1 MRPARY
7 NQACRT
13 ARGLREAA
21 GRAFTLVEVLV
32 AVGAVAVIGVAI
44 AAVFD
49 QTGRTIT
56 AGRRLSTLTNYA
68 GLIENQMRADF
79 ARMTRDGFLVIH
91 NQMADPDQDPLGHFD
106 PTDDLVQLHPD
117 DLNARGRRVDEIMF
131 FIEGDFTTAREPLVD
146 PRTPERRPAVIAR
159 ANAARIYY
167 GHGKR
172 RVEITQPANSLY
184 MQPRLDD
191 PNDEEEANLGVVP
204 NAGNPPN
211 PNRYASDWTLLRHQ
225 TILCSPRTT
234 PIALGPNVLG
244 ITPAQT
250 PDRDEQISLQP
261 AASSIFRALATQFP
275 QTGQAPPEQAPPSAP
290 GNVLRPWGNG
300 RALFSSGLVDI
311 ASTTLPEIRLVVLTA
326 DPIPTGAGL
335 DFYDPAANGGNDGTN
350 AGIDG
355 LWRVQTPSTGS
366 GGTEYDDTVTDRM
379 QQWMADALPTWSHA
393 TDPDDRTRIRYEPL
407 PPNFAGVLGNPNPNA
422 AFPGLGL
429 TPNGAR
435 EVARA
440 DQVMLGATSFIP
452 HCTEFIVEWSFGKY
466 FPSDPSDPEWVAGH
480 EGEMI
485 WHGMER
491 LPDGTPVLNND
502 DAAAWPY
509 DETHPQTGVV
519 SRVERRFRRVDGSI
533 TFDGAPT
540 VTAPNRWVQSWMIH
554 DYNLNLNNIQAGD
567 QLMSYFGYA
576 DPTFEP
582 DKDQSVGSQGLLNKP
597 ADSASPTLP
606 WPWPKLVRVTL
617 GLADPGDPSVEQRFQ
632 FVFELPPNPEP

>member
-1 MRPARY
+1 MRPARH
-7 NQACRT
+7 NQAHRT

-56 AGRRLSTLTNYA
+56 AGRRLSTLTAYA

-91 NQMADPDQDPLGHFD
+91 NQMADVDRDIQGRFNPVNDV
-106 PTDDLVQLHPD
+106 VQLHPD

-131 FIEGDFTTAREPLVD
+131 FVEGDFTTAREPLH
-146 PRTPERRPAVIAR
+146 PAVIAR
-159 ANAARIYY
+159 ANAARVYY

-172 RVEITQPANSLY
+172 RLPDPGATSPFMRPA
-184 MQPRLDD
+184 LDD
-191 PNDEEEANLGVVP
+191 PNDEEEANLGVREP
-204 NAGNPPN
+204 GN

-225 TILCSPRTT
+225 TILGSPRTT
-234 PIALGPNVLG
+234 AVLVLPGVGLG
-244 ITPAQT
+244 IPNPMP
-250 PDRDEQISLQP
+250 PDRDEQIAFQP
-261 AASSIFRALATQFP
+261 AASSVFRALAATFP
-275 QTGQAPPEQAPPSAP
+275 DPGQQPPPQAAFPPFSP
-290 GNVLRPWGNG
+290 IRTDPP
-300 RALFSSGLVDI
+300 LFSSGLVDI

-326 DPIPTGAGL
+326 DPIPAGAGL
-335 DFYDPAANGGNDGTN
+335 DFYNPAANNGNDGSN

-355 LWRVQTPSTGS
+355 LWRVQTPSTGT

-407 PPNFAGVLGNPNPNA
+407 PPNFVGVLENPPTIGGLAPNA
-422 AFPGLGL
+422 
-429 TPNGAR
+429 AR

-440 DQVMLGATSFIP
+440 DQVVLGSSSFIP
-452 HCTEFIVEWSFGKY
+452 HCTEFIVEWSFGQY

-480 EGEMI
+480 EGELI

-509 DETHPQTGVV
+509 DENHPQTGDV
-519 SRVERRFRRVDGSI
+519 SRVERRFRRVDGSV
-533 TFDGAPT
+533 TFDGAPN
-540 VTAPNRWVQSWMIH
+540 VSAPNRWVQSWMIH
-554 DYNLNLNNIQAGD
+554 DYNLNLGTMQAGD

-582 DKDQSVGSQGLLNKP
+582 DKTGDGRLEQP

-606 WPWPKLVRVTL
+606 WPWPKLVRITL
-617 GLADPGDPSVEQRFQ
+617 GLADPGDPTVEQRFQ